1 MNSTN
6 RTELSRRRI
15 AARSPDAVV
24 GDPAVSGA
32 AGHPPRSQNGTP
44 APSVAPGRT
53 VLSFHIQRLTLE
65 GISRADA
72 GRVTAAMR
80 RKIAEL
86 AGTTAALSRASAAE
100 HRAVRRG
107 IGAAGSSPEE
117 IGQHIATQIFKGL
130 GLPRILRGNRNA
142 EYLTATTA
150 GCDHLARSDARC
162 APRHDLASSTTRT
175 RSRARSSHSPSA
187 TSRTARRSSV

>member
-1 MNSTN
+1 MNSTSH
-6 RTELSRRRI
+6 TELSRHRT

-32 AGHPPRSQNGTP
+32 AGHPPRSQNGTS

-80 RKIAEL
+80 RKITEL
-86 AGTTAALSRASAAE
+86 AGTTAALSRASAARIE
-100 HRAVRRG
+100 KFDG
-107 IGAAGSSPEE
+107 GSIAAGSSPEE

-130 GLPRILRGNRNA
+130 GLPR
-142 EYLTATTA
+142 
-150 GCDHLARSDARC
+150 S
-162 APRHDLASSTTRT
+162 
-175 RSRARSSHSPSA
+175 
-187 TSRTARRSSV
+187 

>member
-6 RTELSRRRI
+6 RSELSQPRTG
-15 AARSPDAVV
+15 ARSSAPVV
-24 GDPAVSGA
+24 GGPAVSGA
-32 AGHPPRSQNGTP
+32 AGHPPQSQNGAP

-86 AGTTAALSRASAAE
+86 AGTTAALSRSSSSRIE
-100 HRAVRRG
+100 RFDG
-107 IGAAGSSPEE
+107 GSIAAGSSPEE

-130 GLPRILRGNRNA
+130 GLPR
-142 EYLTATTA
+142 
-150 GCDHLARSDARC
+150 S
-162 APRHDLASSTTRT
+162 
-175 RSRARSSHSPSA
+175 
-187 TSRTARRSSV
+187 